1 MPDQHGFELVE
12 EQAVPEVNS
21 TMKIFRHKKTGSEL
35 LSVENDDENKVFSI
49 TFCTPPPDSTG
60 LPHIME
66 HSVLGGSRKY
76 PVKDPFMQLIKGS
89 LKTFVNAFT
98 SSDKTTYP
106 VASQNVAD
114 FYNLVDVYLDAV
126 LYPRISPETLIQEGW
141 HYHLTNIDDPLTYN
155 GIVFNEM
162 KGTYSSPDNVLYRY
176 TQRALFPD
184 NVYAL
189 DSGGDPTV
197 IPQLTYEQFK
207 AFHETYYHP
216 ANARFFF
223 YGDDDPVKR
232 LQLLDDYLKDFDA
245 KAIDTEI
252 KLQPRFPAP
261 KRTVH
266 EYDAGE
272 GDPKEM
278 VTVAWMLPESVDS
291 ELAIALEILE
301 HILLGAPASPL
312 RKALLESGLGE
323 GLAGGGFYSGLRQAM
338 FSTGM
343 KGVAAGDSD
352 KVEALVI
359 EVLGKLATEG
369 IDPETVEMSLNTIEF
384 QMREFN
390 TGGYPRGLLM
400 LMRAATTWIYG
411 GNPIETIAFDAPMAA
426 IKEKVAQGEKYFEG
440 LISEHFVENTHR
452 STVILEPD
460 SELHQRLDAAEKARL
475 EEAQSAMS
483 TEDLQAVIENT
494 QRLKALQEAPDTPE
508 ALATIPMLSLDDL
521 DKQIKTVPLEVLVT
535 QGSQVLYHDLFT
547 NGIVYLDIGFNLHA
561 LPQEYLPYVTLFGR
575 ALVEI
580 GTETEDFVTLSQ
592 RIGRKTG
599 GIEPTTL
606 VSQKLKGDDS
616 IAWLLL
622 RGKSTVTQTDHLL
635 AILHDML
642 TTVKF
647 DNQDRFSQMVLEEK
661 ASLEAGLVPM
671 GHSVVN
677 KRLHAHFHQ
686 AGWANE
692 QMSGISYLF
701 FLRDLVTM
709 VENDWPAVVQRLED
723 IRRYLLNRELM
734 LCNVT
739 VDTANWETIRPKLDD
754 FLNRLPSTPAKLP
767 AWTPEY
773 GTENEG
779 LTIPAQV
786 NYVGKGARLYDL
798 GYDLD
803 GSAPAVIRYLTTTW
817 MYDRIRV
824 QGGAYGGFILFD
836 INSGVLN
843 FLSYR
848 DPNLLATLDSY
859 DGTGDFV
866 RQLELDE
873 AELTKAIIGAI
884 GQMDTYQLPDAKG
897 YTSMQRY
904 LVGIDDDYRQKMRDA
919 VLSTT
924 PQDFQA
930 LVEVL
935 DHVKETGTVVVL
947 GSQEAIA
954 EANQSQEDMLTV
966 KKVL

>member
-1 MPDQHGFELVE
+1 MPDQHGFTLVE
-12 EQAVPEVNS
+12 ERDVPEVNS
-21 TMKIFRHKKTGSEL
+21 TMKIYRHQKTGAEL
-35 LSVENDDENKVFSI
+35 LSVENDDENKVFGI

-98 SSDKTTYP
+98 SPDKTTYP

-126 LYPRISPETLIQEGW
+126 FYPRISPETLMQEGW
-141 HYHLTNIDDPLTYN
+141 HYQLANVDDPLTYN

-162 KGTYSSPDNVLYRY
+162 KGAYSSPDNVLYRH
-176 TQRALFPD
+176 TRRELFPD

-197 IPQLTYEQFK
+197 IPDLTYDQFR

-223 YGDDDPVKR
+223 CGDDDPDKR
-232 LQLLDDYLKDFDA
+232 LQILDTYLKDFDA
-245 KAIDTEI
+245 KTIDTEI
-252 KLQPRFPAP
+252 QLQPQFSIP

-266 EYDAGE
+266 KYDAGD

-278 VTVAWMLPESVDS
+278 VTVAWMLPESDGGES
-291 ELAIALEILE
+291 DIALEILE

-323 GLAGGGFYSGLRQAM
+323 DLAGGGYYSGLRQAM
-338 FSTGM
+338 FSTGL
-343 KGVAAGDSD
+343 KGVASGDSD
-352 KVEALVI
+352 KVEALII
-359 EVLGKLATEG
+359 EVLGKLATDG
-369 IDPETVEMSLNTIEF
+369 IDSETVEASLNTVEF

-411 GNPIETIAFDAPMAA
+411 GNPIEAIAFDAPMAA
-426 IKEKVAQGEKYFEG
+426 IKEKLAQGEKVFET
-440 LISEHFVENTHR
+440 LIAKHFVENGHR
-452 STVILEPD
+452 STVVLEPD

-475 EEAQSAMS
+475 EEARASMS
-483 TEDLQAVIENT
+483 GEDLQAIIENSK
-494 QRLKALQEAPDTPE
+494 RLKALQEAPDTPE

-521 DKQIKTVPLEVLVT
+521 DKQIKTVPLEILET

-547 NGIVYLDIGFNLHA
+547 NGIVYLDVGFNLHA
-561 LPQEYLPYVTLFGR
+561 LPQEYLPFVSLFGR

-606 VSQKLKGDDS
+606 VSQKLKSDAS
-616 IAWLLL
+616 TAWLIL
-622 RGKSTVTQTDHLL
+622 RGKATVPQTDHLL
-635 AILHDML
+635 AILHDIL
-642 TTVKF
+642 TTVNF
-647 DNQDRFSQMVLEEK
+647 DNQDRFRQMVLEEK
-661 ASLEAGLVPM
+661 ASLEAQLVPM

-677 KRLHAHFHQ
+677 RRLHAHFHP

-701 FLRDLVTM
+701 FLRDLVDR
-709 VENDWPAVVQRLED
+709 VENDWTAVVQKLED
-723 IRRYLLNRELM
+723 MRRTLLNRRLM

-739 VDTANWETIRPKLDD
+739 IDATNWKTVHPKMEK
-754 FLNRLPSTPAKLP
+754 FLSGLPGTPTELKS
-767 AWTPEY
+767 WTPEFV
-773 GTENEG
+773 TENEG

-786 NYVGKGARLYDL
+786 NYVGKGARLYDF
-798 GYDLD
+798 GFDLS
-803 GSAPAVIRYLTTTW
+803 GSASVVFRYLTTTW

-824 QGGAYGGFILFD
+824 QGGAYGGFITFD

-848 DPNLLATLDSY
+848 DPNLLASLDTY
-859 DGTGDFV
+859 DDTSEFV

-884 GQMDTYQLPDAKG
+884 GQMDAYQLPDAKG

-904 LVGIDDDYRQKMRDA
+904 LVGIDDDYRQKNRDA

-924 PQDFQA
+924 PEDFQA
-930 LVEVL
+930 LIEVL
-935 DHVKETGTVVVL
+935 DRVKESGTIVVL

-954 EANQSQEDMLTV
+954 EASQQQNDLLNV
-966 KKVL
+966 KQVL